1 MAALQQSTPPAPHR
15 RAPPPLD
22 RAALLRRREAP
33 PSCSMVGRTHS
44 FDHNHHRVA
53 PAAAT
58 SPPTVSPSAG
68 SFTTSGALSSRA
80 SVGAAPIPSHRRAP
94 PPPPA
99 YASSTV
105 RRDASVPP
113 GDAPAPAMSCTT
125 SHGTVTAARMT
136 RIAHGYEAPRVR
148 VPGSFCGIQA
158 GAAAPYGMSACEGMT
173 TDAASAL
180 GSATRGEHLGR
191 HRRDLGQR
199 WMPERQQTTACGGGG
214 WPSAGTAAQEGS
226 WRVEAP
232 LVGNALVGNELVED
246 ELVEDELVDDS
257 RADRSTG
264 RGRAAGPGANGGA
277 QRFVDVEEPITEVP
291 QLESNRSGLPQYPLA
306 LSFLS
311 DGISCHLITA
321 YHGHLIRNHG
331 IPPPLPHHDDHHS
344 IRPQHP
350 ASTSHHSVLI
360 WQELSATTT
369 AARNRNIAPRHKPV
383 PAWSSRSGLGW

>member
-22 RAALLRRREAP
+22 REALLRRREAP

-158 GAAAPYGMSACEGMT
+158 GAAAPYGMSACEGDDDGCSQCARLGDERGALGPPPTRSWAAM
-173 TDAASAL
+173 DARASADNRVW
-180 GSATRGEHLGR
+180 RGGVAVCW
-191 HRRDLGQR
+191 D
-199 WMPERQQTTACGGGG
+199 
-214 WPSAGTAAQEGS
+214 
-226 WRVEAP
+226 
-232 LVGNALVGNELVED
+232 
-246 ELVEDELVDDS
+246 
-257 RADRSTG
+257 
-264 RGRAAGPGANGGA
+264 GGA
-277 QRFVDVEEPITEVP
+277 GRFV
-291 QLESNRSGLPQYPLA
+291 ESGGSSGRECA
-306 LSFLS
+306 
-311 DGISCHLITA
+311 G
-321 YHGHLIRNHG
+321 R
-331 IPPPLPHHDDHHS
+331 
-344 IRPQHP
+344 
-350 ASTSHHSVLI
+350 
-360 WQELSATTT
+360 E
-369 AARNRNIAPRHKPV
+369 
-383 PAWSSRSGLGW
+383 